1 MHAAMTASSFRAG
14 TMAVT
19 EPAVGAST
27 AGPMEGELRA
37 SLTIVCWMRK
47 DCFPIWAI
55 GLAWHLMR
63 IGPKILAWGGLAAF
77 LGIIVVF
84 ATPSYRH
91 GEASIAGKRAED
103 FTMELSGKPSHL
115 SDFRGKVVVLNF
127 WATWCPPCIEETP
140 ALNRLQKYIES
151 RNALVLGV
159 SVDEDPVAYETFLKD
174 HGVVFPTFR
183 EPTRKLALD
192 YGTSMFPDTY
202 VIDRRGKILR
212 KFFSSQQWDSPDMLA
227 YFDAVLGQT

>member
-1 MHAAMTASSFRAG
+1 MRIIG
-14 TMAVT
+14 PKK
-19 EPAVGAST
+19 PA
-27 AGPMEGELRA
+27 
-37 SLTIVCWMRK
+37 RK
-47 DCFPIWAI
+47 DCFPIWGDWVSIAFDENRTEDT
-55 GLAWHLMR
+55 GLGRAGSLPR
-63 IGPKILAWGGLAAF
+63 DNCR
-77 LGIIVVF
+77 F

-192 YGTSMFPDTY
+192 YGTSRFPDTY
-202 VIDRRGKILR
+202 VIDRHGKILR